1 MGRAIVFVGTR
12 SGAPIGFYALE
23 PRIPMFVS
31 GFGPK
36 AMALAG
42 EVGDG
47 LVFSIPRVPTVEDA
61 LKLDGVRD
69 ALRRGDLAAAARHG
83 RVFELVPVAE

>member
-1 MGRAIVFVGTR
+1 MSGKIKFIHEGRYAAEIPVDLIEDE
-12 SGAPIGFYALE
+12 SGWSPYL
-23 PRIPMFVS
+23 S
-31 GFGPK
+31 
-36 AMALAG
+36 
-42 EVGDG
+42 
-47 LVFSIPRVPTVEDA
+47 VEDA